1 MTRTIPRAMAAAL
14 VGALA
19 GAAFLLIVF
28 NRHPDLTFDMD
39 RDLPARITSGFYPVE
54 LSAQVAFA
62 WTSDRAQVNVPGVDR
77 RVPWRCV
84 VRFRGARA
92 PEIPQPIVT
101 LAIDGTALASRTAGN
116 DYQEIEA
123 IAPARPDPGLKVAIA
138 SSSTFVP
145 GPSDPRPL
153 GVQVDR
159 VSCRPDVGHVM
170 LPPGSVLGGA
180 AAAAV
185 FGAAFALFGFSTAMA
200 LAATVLIALV
210 QAWPL
215 SMGLAPY
222 TAYAD
227 RVVWMAWWIVAPT
240 LVGVKVLE
248 WSRRRPLT
256 EAARIVAAFS
266 AAVLYVKLLALLH
279 PAKAIVDALFH
290 AHRLE
295 YVLSG
300 RYFFQVAAG
309 GVPFPYAI
317 ALYVFAAPWAALTHD
332 HIALLRVVVTA
343 SEAVSGICL
352 YWAIARTWENRPAA
366 VAAVVL
372 LHLVP
377 VSYWVVSNANLTNA
391 FGQSAAL
398 VVMAAVIVWPLGSR
412 DWIQVIG
419 LSALAALAFLSHVST
434 CALLVGTMI
443 ATAFFYRWRGGRA
456 LMPQARSVVLA
467 VAIAAIASVALYYGR
482 PEFLDA
488 YRTAIRARVEPAP
501 AGGTT
506 AASTP
511 VPGQRLPD
519 GTVPTMAMPARVG
532 SAAILA
538 GDALGW
544 PTVVLA
550 LLGWWRLLVE
560 RPQDRLTWA
569 LAAWTL
575 TCGAFVAFG
584 ILAPSRVGQQRYAME
599 FIARATYAGAPAAI
613 TVAARGALWA
623 WREGMATRTVAVVLV
638 GLACFTAAE
647 TWVDWVQ

>member
-1 MTRTIPRAMAAAL
+1 
-14 VGALA
+14 
-19 GAAFLLIVF
+19 
-28 NRHPDLTFDMD
+28 
-39 RDLPARITSGFYPVE
+39 
-54 LSAQVAFA
+54 LSEQVTFA
-62 WTSDRAQVNVPGVDR
+62 WTSDRAQVNASGVDR

-101 LAIDGTALASRTAGN
+101 LTIDGTALASRTAGN

-123 IAPARPDPGLKVAIA
+123 TAPARPDPGLKVAIA

-159 VSCRPDVGHVM
+159 VLCRPDVGHVM
-170 LPPGSVLGGA
+170 LPPRSVLGGA
-180 AAAAV
+180 AAAAAV
-185 FGAAFALFGFSTAMA
+185 FGAGFALFGFSTAMA

-215 SMGLAPY
+215 SMGLGPY

-240 LVGVKVLE
+240 LAGVKVLE

-309 GVPFPYAI
+309 GVPF
-317 ALYVFAAPWAALTHD
+317 LRDRVYVFAAPWAALTHD

-352 YWAIARTWENRPAA
+352 LGHRQDLGEPAGRCRGGCAAPSRACLVLGCEQCQSHQRLRPIGRPRRHGSRDRLAA
-366 VAAVVL
+366 
-372 LHLVP
+372 
-377 VSYWVVSNANLTNA
+377 
-391 FGQSAAL
+391 
-398 VVMAAVIVWPLGSR
+398 GSR

-434 CALLVGTMI
+434 ARAAGRHHDRDGIFLPV
-443 ATAFFYRWRGGRA
+443 ARWPRLDAAG
-456 LMPQARSVVLA
+456 RSVVLA

-488 YRTAIRARVEPAP
+488 YRTAIRAASSPP

-511 VPGQRLPD
+511 VPGQRLAD
-519 GTVPTMAMPARVG
+519 GTVPTMAMSARIG
-532 SAAILA
+532 SAVILA

-550 LLGWWRLLVE
+550 LWGG
-560 RPQDRLTWA
+560 
-569 LAAWTL
+569 
-575 TCGAFVAFG
+575 GA
-584 ILAPSRVGQQRYAME
+584 S
-599 FIARATYAGAPAAI
+599 
-613 TVAARGALWA
+613 W
-623 WREGMATRTVAVVLV
+623 
-638 GLACFTAAE
+638 
-647 TWVDWVQ
+647 